1 MKPAITLK
9 QLRYLVALADT
20 KHFGRAAAHC
30 HVSQPSLSTQIQQLE
45 ECLGVQLFERSRRR
59 VLSTQTGEALVEK
72 ARRVLAELDVLV
84 ETAQASGKPLAG
96 EFRLGV
102 IPTLGP
108 YFLPHVTAALR
119 KAFPD
124 LRLYLR
130 EDLTDRL
137 LDWLER
143 GRLEA
148 ALLAVPVERSRI
160 VGAELFDEPFLLA
173 TPNGHALSQ
182 RCTVDYGDIGGETL
196 LLLED
201 GHCLR
206 DQALEVCRATE
217 HRHDDVFAATSLET
231 LRAMVAGGLGV
242 TLLPALAA
250 AASGTETGVAL
261 TRFSDPQPF
270 RRIGLVWRESSARA
284 GDANLLAD
292 FLTTHLPHG
301 VNPRLSA

>member
-9 QLRYLVALADT
+9 QLRYLVALAD
-20 KHFGRAAAHC
+20 KRHFGRAAAHC
-30 HVSQPSLSTQIQQLE
+30 HVSQPSLSAQIQQLE
-45 ECLGVQLFERSRRR
+45 KCLGVQLFERSRRR
-59 VLSTQTGEALVEK
+59 VLSTQAGEALIEK
-72 ARRVLAELDVLV
+72 ARRVLAELDGLV
-84 ETAQASGKPLAG
+84 AAARASGKPLTG

-108 YFLPHVTAALR
+108 YFLPHVTAGLR
-119 KAFPD
+119 DAFPD

-148 ALLAVPVERSRI
+148 ALLAVPVQRSRI
-160 VGAELFDEPFLLA
+160 AEAELFDEPFLLA

-182 RCTVDYGDIGGETL
+182 RKTVDYDDIVSETL

-217 HRHDDVFAATSLET
+217 HRHDDGFAATSLET

-250 AASGTETGVAL
+250 AASGAQAGVAL
-261 TRFSDPQPF
+261 TRFGEPEPF
-270 RRIGLVWRESSARA
+270 RRIGLVWRESAARA
-284 GDANLLAD
+284 ADAGLLAD
-292 FLTTHLPHG
+292 FLATHLPPC
-301 VNPRLSA
+301 VVPLKLL